1 MNDATRCGTDRSEL
15 HHRRRPAAALLAA
28 LLALA
33 ACGGEGADEVGEGTD
48 DAEFDMETVEFAPE
62 LDADRDRMER
72 RESGLYVEDLQEG
85 DGAEATAGARVRV
98 HYTGWLPDGTQFD
111 TSREGPEPFAF
122 TLGAGQVIPGWD
134 RGVEGMREGGRRRLV
149 IPPELAYGSQGAGGV
164 IPPDTPLV
172 FEVELM
178 EVLEAG

>member
-1 MNDATRCGTDRSEL
+1 MNDTTRYGADHRKL
-15 HHRRRPAAALLAA
+15 RHRRLPAVALFAALV
-28 LLALA
+28 ALA
-33 ACGGEGADEVGEGTD
+33 ACGGDGGDQVGEGAD
-48 DAEFDMETVEFAPE
+48 DAEGDMEAVQFAAE
-62 LDADRDRMER
+62 VDVDLDRMER
-72 RESGLYVEDLQEG
+72 GESGLYVEDLQEG
-85 DGAEATAGARVRV
+85 DGAEATAGTRVRV

-122 TLGAGQVIPGWD
+122 TVGAGQVIPGWD
-134 RGVEGMREGGRRRLV
+134 EGVEGMREGGRRRLV

-172 FEVELM
+172 FEVELV

>member
-1 MNDATRCGTDRSEL
+1 MNDTTRSGTDHRKL
-15 HHRRRPAAALLAA
+15 QHRRLPAVALFAALV
-28 LLALA
+28 ALA
-33 ACGGEGADEVGEGTD
+33 ACGGDGSEELGDGTD
-48 DAEFDMETVEFAPE
+48 DAGLDVEFVEFAPE

-85 DGAEATAGARVRV
+85 DGAEATAGTRVRV

-134 RGVEGMREGGRRRLV
+134 QGVEGMREGGRRRLV
-149 IPPELAYGSQGAGGV
+149 IPPDLAYGSQGAGDV

-172 FEVELM
+172 FEVEVV